1 MLINGK
7 RALAYITRVTGISP
21 MDADRLESV
30 NILGWHVV
38 CGKGEF
44 KVGDL
49 GVFIEVDSLCPEQP
63 PFSEMEFLKS
73 KHYKI
78 KTQKIR
84 GVYSQGLF
92 MPLSAFGD
100 KLKDAKEGDDV
111 TELLGITYIVAADNK
126 RKKSG
131 PMTKD
136 QKWQVIAAKH
146 PMLRRKVPNWMKP
159 LFFVIFRNDLKK
171 KEWPAW
177 VVKTDE
183 ERVQNLVYDQL
194 RGEKWIV
201 TEKIDGSS
209 ATFTMKRRKP
219 TLFDKSE
226 YDFYV
231 CSRNVVF
238 DRPDKPC
245 YYDSNIYL
253 EMAEKYHIEAA
264 MWAWLM
270 NHPDVEWLT
279 LQGEVFGSGVQKRDY
294 SSGDHHLM
302 IFNFIDSVKGRWN
315 TLDMGREIFNEFRGM
330 SPVPVLDREF
340 ELPETCDELLQYAE
354 GKSEIDGLPREGV
367 VLRSM
372 DGQRSF
378 KAVSNSF
385 LVKYHGKD

>member
-30 NILGWHVV
+30 DILGWHVV

-73 KHYKI
+73 KYYKV

-100 KLKDAKEGDDV
+100 KLVDAKEGDDV

-136 QKWQVIAAKH
+136 EKWQAIAARH
-146 PMLRRKVPNWMKP
+146 PILRRKVPNWMKP
-159 LFFVIFRNDLKK
+159 LFFLIFEKDLHR
-171 KEWPAW
+171 KEWPSW

-183 ERVQNLVYDQL
+183 ERVQNLVYDHL

-219 TLFDKSE
+219 TLFDRSK

-238 DRPDKPC
+238 DMPVK
-245 YYDSNIYL
+245 NIYW
-253 EMAEKYHIEAA
+253 EMAEKYHIETV
-264 MWAWLM
+264 MWDWLKA
-270 NHPDVEWLT
+270 HPDVEWLT

-294 SSGDHHLM
+294 SSGEHHLM
-302 IFNFIDSVKGRWN
+302 IFNLIDSVKGRWN

-354 GKSEIDGLPREGV
+354 GESEIDGLPREGV

-372 DGQRSF
+372 DGERSF

>member
-30 NILGWHVV
+30 DILGWHVV

-73 KHYKI
+73 KYYKV

-100 KLKDAKEGDDV
+100 KLVDAKEGDDV

-136 QKWQVIAAKH
+136 EKWQAIAARH

-159 LFFVIFRNDLKK
+159 LFFLIFEKDLHR
-171 KEWPAW
+171 KEWPSW

-183 ERVQNLVYDQL
+183 ERVQNLVYDHL

-219 TLFDKSE
+219 TLFDRSK

-238 DRPDKPC
+238 DMPVK
-245 YYDSNIYL
+245 NIYW

-264 MWAWLM
+264 MWNWLM
-270 NHPDVEWLT
+270 NRPDVEWLT

-340 ELPETCDELLQYAE
+340 ELPATCDELLQYAE
-354 GKSEIDGLPREGV
+354 GKSEIDDLPREGV

-372 DGQRSF
+372 DGERSF

>member
-30 NILGWHVV
+30 DILGWHVV

-73 KHYKI
+73 KYYKV

-100 KLKDAKEGDDV
+100 KLVDAKEGDDV

-136 QKWQVIAAKH
+136 EKWQAIAARH

-159 LFFVIFRNDLKK
+159 LFFLIFEKDLHR
-171 KEWPAW
+171 KEWPSW

-183 ERVQNLVYDQL
+183 ERVQNLVYDHL

-219 TLFDKSE
+219 TLFDRSK

-238 DRPDKPC
+238 DMPVK
-245 YYDSNIYL
+245 NIYW
-253 EMAEKYHIEAA
+253 EMAEKYHIETV
-264 MWAWLM
+264 MWDWLKA
-270 NHPDVEWLT
+270 HPDVEWLT

-294 SSGDHHLM
+294 SSGEHHLM
-302 IFNFIDSVKGRWN
+302 IFNLIDSVKGRWN

-340 ELPETCDELLQYAE
+340 ELPATCDELLQYAE

-372 DGQRSF
+372 DGERSF

>member
-30 NILGWHVV
+30 DILGWHVV

-73 KHYKI
+73 KYYKV

-100 KLKDAKEGDDV
+100 KLVDAKEGDDV

-136 QKWQVIAAKH
+136 EKWQAIAARH

-159 LFFVIFRNDLKK
+159 LFFLIFEKDLHR
-171 KEWPAW
+171 KEWPSW

-183 ERVQNLVYDQL
+183 ERVQNLVYDHL

-219 TLFDKSE
+219 TLFDRSK

-238 DRPDKPC
+238 DMPVK
-245 YYDSNIYL
+245 NIYW
-253 EMAEKYHIEAA
+253 EMAEKYHIKTV
-264 MWAWLM
+264 MWDWLKA
-270 NHPDVEWLT
+270 HPDVEWLT

-294 SSGDHHLM
+294 SSGEHHLM
-302 IFNFIDSVKGRWN
+302 IFNLIDSVKGRWN

-340 ELPETCDELLQYAE
+340 ELPATCDELLQYAE
-354 GKSEIDGLPREGV
+354 GESEIDGLPREGV

-372 DGQRSF
+372 DGERSF

>member
-30 NILGWHVV
+30 DILGWHVV

-73 KHYKI
+73 KYYKV

-100 KLKDAKEGDDV
+100 KLVDAKEGDDV

-136 QKWQVIAAKH
+136 EKWQAIAARH

-159 LFFVIFRNDLKK
+159 LFFLIFEKDLHR
-171 KEWPAW
+171 KEWPSW

-183 ERVQNLVYDQL
+183 ERVQNLVYDHL

-219 TLFDKSE
+219 TLFDRSK

-238 DRPDKPC
+238 DMPVK
-245 YYDSNIYL
+245 NIYW
-253 EMAEKYHIEAA
+253 EMAEKYHIGTV
-264 MWAWLM
+264 MWDWLKA
-270 NHPDVEWLT
+270 HPDVEWLT

-294 SSGDHHLM
+294 SSGEHHLM
-302 IFNFIDSVKGRWN
+302 IFNLIDSVKGRWN

-340 ELPETCDELLQYAE
+340 ELPATCDELLQYAE
-354 GKSEIDGLPREGV
+354 GESEIDDLPREGV

-372 DGQRSF
+372 DGKRSF

>member
-30 NILGWHVV
+30 DILGWHVV

-73 KHYKI
+73 KYYKV

-100 KLKDAKEGDDV
+100 KLVDAKEGDDV

-136 QKWQVIAAKH
+136 EKWQAIAARH

-159 LFFVIFRNDLKK
+159 LFFLIFEKDLHR
-171 KEWPAW
+171 KEWPSW

-183 ERVQNLVYDQL
+183 ERVQNLVYDHL

-219 TLFDKSE
+219 TLFDRSK

-238 DRPDKPC
+238 DMPVK
-245 YYDSNIYL
+245 NIYW
-253 EMAEKYHIEAA
+253 EMAEKYHIETV
-264 MWAWLM
+264 MWDWLKA
-270 NHPDVEWLT
+270 HPDVEWLT

-294 SSGDHHLM
+294 SSGEYHLM
-302 IFNFIDSVKGRWN
+302 IFNLIDSVKGRWN

-330 SPVPVLDREF
+330 SPVPVLDKEF
-340 ELPETCDELLQYAE
+340 ELPATCDELLQYAE
-354 GKSEIDGLPREGV
+354 GESEIDGLPREGV

-372 DGQRSF
+372 DGERSF

>member
-30 NILGWHVV
+30 DILGWHVV

-73 KHYKI
+73 KYYKV

-92 MPLSAFGD
+92 MPLSAFGN
-100 KLKDAKEGDDV
+100 KLVDAKEGDDV

-136 QKWQVIAAKH
+136 EKWQAIAARH

-159 LFFVIFRNDLKK
+159 LFFVIFKNDLKK
-171 KEWPAW
+171 KEWPSW

-183 ERVQNLVYDQL
+183 ERVQNLVYDHL

-219 TLFDKSE
+219 TLFDRSK

-238 DRPDKPC
+238 DLPVK
-245 YYDSNIYL
+245 NIYW
-253 EMAEKYHIEAA
+253 EMAEKYHIETV
-264 MWAWLM
+264 MWDWLKA
-270 NHPDVEWLT
+270 HPDVEWLT

-294 SSGDHHLM
+294 SNGDHHLM

-330 SPVPVLDREF
+330 SPVPVLDKEF
-340 ELPETCDELLQYAE
+340 ELPATCDELLRYAE
-354 GKSEIDGLPREGV
+354 GESEIDGLPREGV
-367 VLRSM
+367 VLRST
-372 DGQRSF
+372 DGKRSF

>member
-30 NILGWHVV
+30 DILGWHVV

-73 KHYKI
+73 KYYKV

-100 KLKDAKEGDDV
+100 KLVDAKEGDDV

-136 QKWQVIAAKH
+136 EKWQAIAARH

-159 LFFVIFRNDLKK
+159 LFFLIFEKDLHR
-171 KEWPAW
+171 KEWPSW

-183 ERVQNLVYDQL
+183 ERVQNLVYDHL

-219 TLFDKSE
+219 TLFDRSK

-238 DRPDKPC
+238 DMPVK
-245 YYDSNIYL
+245 NIYW
-253 EMAEKYHIEAA
+253 EMAEKYHIETV
-264 MWAWLM
+264 MWDWLKA
-270 NHPDVEWLT
+270 HPDVEWLT

-294 SSGDHHLM
+294 SSGEHHLM
-302 IFNFIDSVKGRWN
+302 IFNLIDSVKDRWN

-340 ELPETCDELLQYAE
+340 ELPATCDELLQYAE
-354 GKSEIDGLPREGV
+354 GESEIDGLPREGV
-367 VLRSM
+367 ILRSM
-372 DGQRSF
+372 DGERSF

>member
-30 NILGWHVV
+30 DILGWHVV

-73 KHYKI
+73 KYYKV

-92 MPLSAFGD
+92 IPLSAFGD
-100 KLKDAKEGDDV
+100 KLVNAKEGDDV

-136 QKWQVIAAKH
+136 EKWQAIAARH

-159 LFFVIFRNDLKK
+159 LFFIIFKNDLKK
-171 KEWPAW
+171 KEWPTW

-183 ERVQNLVYDQL
+183 ERVQNLVYDHL

-219 TLFDKSE
+219 TLFDRSK
-226 YDFYV
+226 YDFYI

-238 DRPDKPC
+238 DMPVK
-245 YYDSNIYL
+245 NIYW
-253 EMAEKYHIEAA
+253 EMAEKYHIETA
-264 MWAWLM
+264 MWNWLM

-279 LQGEVFGSGVQKRDY
+279 LQGEVFGGGVQKRDY
-294 SSGDHHLM
+294 SSGEHHLM

-340 ELPETCDELLQYAE
+340 ELPATCDELLQYAE
-354 GKSEIDGLPREGV
+354 GKSEIDNLPREGV

-372 DGQRSF
+372 DGKRSF

>member
-30 NILGWHVV
+30 DILGWHVV

-73 KHYKI
+73 KYYKV

-100 KLKDAKEGDDV
+100 KLVDAKEGDDV

-131 PMTKD
+131 LMTKD
-136 QKWQVIAAKH
+136 EKWQAIAARH

-159 LFFVIFRNDLKK
+159 LFFLIFEKDLHR
-171 KEWPAW
+171 KEWPSW

-183 ERVQNLVYDQL
+183 ERVQNLVYDHL

-219 TLFDKSE
+219 TLFDRSK

-238 DRPDKPC
+238 DMPVK
-245 YYDSNIYL
+245 NIYW

-264 MWAWLM
+264 MWNWLM
-270 NHPDVEWLT
+270 NRPDVEWLT

-340 ELPETCDELLQYAE
+340 ELPATCDELLQYAE
-354 GKSEIDGLPREGV
+354 GKSEIDDLPREGV

-372 DGQRSF
+372 DGERSF

>member
-30 NILGWHVV
+30 DILGWHVV

-73 KHYKI
+73 KYYKV

-100 KLKDAKEGDDV
+100 KLVNAKEGDDV

-136 QKWQVIAAKH
+136 EKWQAIAARH
-146 PMLRRKVPNWMKP
+146 PMLRRKVPDWMKP
-159 LFFVIFRNDLKK
+159 LFFVIFKHDLKK

-219 TLFDKSE
+219 TLFDKSN

-238 DRPDKPC
+238 DLPVK
-245 YYDSNIYL
+245 NIYW

-264 MWAWLM
+264 MWSWLM

-294 SSGDHHLM
+294 SSAEHHLM

-354 GKSEIDGLPREGV
+354 GESEIDGLPREGV

-372 DGQRSF
+372 DGKRSF

>member
-30 NILGWHVV
+30 DILGWHVV

-73 KHYKI
+73 KYYKV

-92 MPLSAFGD
+92 MPFSAFGD
-100 KLKDAKEGDDV
+100 KLVDAKEGDDV

-136 QKWQVIAAKH
+136 EKWQAIAARH

-159 LFFVIFRNDLKK
+159 LFFLIFEKDLHR
-171 KEWPAW
+171 KEWPFW

-183 ERVQNLVYDQL
+183 ERVQNLVYDHL

-219 TLFDKSE
+219 TLFDRSK

-238 DRPDKPC
+238 DMPVK
-245 YYDSNIYL
+245 NIYW
-253 EMAEKYHIEAA
+253 EMAEKYHIETV
-264 MWAWLM
+264 MWDWLKA
-270 NHPDVEWLT
+270 HPDVEWLT

-294 SSGDHHLM
+294 SSGEHHLM
-302 IFNFIDSVKGRWN
+302 IFNLIDSVKGRWN

-340 ELPETCDELLQYAE
+340 ELPATCDELLQYAE
-354 GKSEIDGLPREGV
+354 GESEIDGLPREGV

-372 DGQRSF
+372 DGERSF

>member
-30 NILGWHVV
+30 DILGWHVV

-73 KHYKI
+73 KYYKV

-100 KLKDAKEGDDV
+100 KLVDAKEGDDV

-136 QKWQVIAAKH
+136 EKWQAIAARH

-159 LFFVIFRNDLKK
+159 LFFLIFEKDLHR
-171 KEWPAW
+171 KEWPSW

-183 ERVQNLVYDQL
+183 ERVQNLVYDHL

-219 TLFDKSE
+219 TLFDRSK

-238 DRPDKPC
+238 DMPVK
-245 YYDSNIYL
+245 NIYW
-253 EMAEKYHIEAA
+253 EMAEKYHIETV
-264 MWAWLM
+264 MWDWLKA
-270 NHPDVEWLT
+270 HPDVEWLT

-294 SSGDHHLM
+294 SSGEHHLM
-302 IFNFIDSVKGRWN
+302 IFNLIDSVKGRWN

-340 ELPETCDELLQYAE
+340 ELPATCDELLQYAE
-354 GKSEIDGLPREGV
+354 GESEIDGLPREGV

-372 DGQRSF
+372 DGKRSF

>member
-30 NILGWHVV
+30 DILGWHVV

-73 KHYKI
+73 KYYKV

-100 KLKDAKEGDDV
+100 KLVDAKEGDDV

-136 QKWQVIAAKH
+136 EKWQAIAARH

-159 LFFVIFRNDLKK
+159 LFFLIFEKDLHR
-171 KEWPAW
+171 KEWPSW

-183 ERVQNLVYDQL
+183 ERVQNLVYDHL

-219 TLFDKSE
+219 TLFDRSK

-238 DRPDKPC
+238 DMPVK
-245 YYDSNIYL
+245 NIYW
-253 EMAEKYHIEAA
+253 EMAEKYHIETV
-264 MWAWLM
+264 MWDWLKA
-270 NHPDVEWLT
+270 HPDVEWLT

-294 SSGDHHLM
+294 SSGEHHLM
-302 IFNFIDSVKGRWN
+302 IFNLIDSVKGRWN

-354 GKSEIDGLPREGV
+354 GKSEIDDLPREGV

-372 DGQRSF
+372 DGKRSF

>member
-1 MLINGK
+1 
-7 RALAYITRVTGISP
+7 
-21 MDADRLESV
+21 
-30 NILGWHVV
+30 
-38 CGKGEF
+38 
-44 KVGDL
+44 
-49 GVFIEVDSLCPEQP
+49 
-63 PFSEMEFLKS
+63 MEFLKS
-73 KHYKI
+73 KYYKV

-100 KLKDAKEGDDV
+100 KLVDAKEGDDV

-136 QKWQVIAAKH
+136 EKWQAIAARH

-159 LFFVIFRNDLKK
+159 LFFLIFEKDLHR
-171 KEWPAW
+171 KEWPSW

-183 ERVQNLVYDQL
+183 ERVQNLVYDHL

-219 TLFDKSE
+219 TLFDRSK

-238 DRPDKPC
+238 DMPVK
-245 YYDSNIYL
+245 NIYW
-253 EMAEKYHIEAA
+253 EMAEKYHIETV
-264 MWAWLM
+264 MWDWLKA
-270 NHPDVEWLT
+270 HPDVEWLT

-294 SSGDHHLM
+294 SSGEHHLM
-302 IFNFIDSVKGRWN
+302 IFNLIDSVKGRWN

-340 ELPETCDELLQYAE
+340 ELPATCDELLQYAE
-354 GKSEIDGLPREGV
+354 GESEIDGLPREGV

-372 DGQRSF
+372 DGERSF

>member
-30 NILGWHVV
+30 DILGWHVV

-73 KHYKI
+73 KYYKV

-100 KLKDAKEGDDV
+100 KLVDAKEGDDV

-136 QKWQVIAAKH
+136 EKWQAIAARH

-159 LFFVIFRNDLKK
+159 LFFLIFEKDLHR
-171 KEWPAW
+171 KEWPSW

-183 ERVQNLVYDQL
+183 ERVQNLVYDHL

-219 TLFDKSE
+219 TLFDRSK

-238 DRPDKPC
+238 DMPVK
-245 YYDSNIYL
+245 NIYW
-253 EMAEKYHIEAA
+253 EMAEKYHIETV
-264 MWAWLM
+264 MWDWLKA
-270 NHPDVEWLT
+270 HPDVEWLT

-294 SSGDHHLM
+294 SSGEHHLM
-302 IFNFIDSVKGRWN
+302 IFNLIDSVKGRWN

-340 ELPETCDELLQYAE
+340 ELPATCDELLQYAE
-354 GKSEIDGLPREGV
+354 GESEIDGLPREGV

-372 DGQRSF
+372 DGERSF

>member
-30 NILGWHVV
+30 DILGWHVV

-73 KHYKI
+73 KYYKV

-100 KLKDAKEGDDV
+100 KLVDAKEGDDV
-111 TELLGITYIVAADNK
+111 TELLGITYIVATDNK

-136 QKWQVIAAKH
+136 EKWQAIAARH

-159 LFFVIFRNDLKK
+159 LFFLIFEKDLHR
-171 KEWPAW
+171 KEWPSW

-183 ERVQNLVYDQL
+183 ERVQNLVYDHL

-219 TLFDKSE
+219 TLFDRSK

-238 DRPDKPC
+238 DMPVK
-245 YYDSNIYL
+245 NIYW
-253 EMAEKYHIEAA
+253 EMAEKYHIETV
-264 MWAWLM
+264 MWDWLKA
-270 NHPDVEWLT
+270 HPDVEWLT

-294 SSGDHHLM
+294 SSGEHHLM
-302 IFNFIDSVKGRWN
+302 IFNLIDSVKGRWN

-340 ELPETCDELLQYAE
+340 ELPATCDELLQYAE
-354 GKSEIDGLPREGV
+354 GESEIDGLPREGV

-372 DGQRSF
+372 DGERSF

>member
-30 NILGWHVV
+30 DILGWHVV

-73 KHYKI
+73 KYYKV

-100 KLKDAKEGDDV
+100 KLVDAKEGDDV

-136 QKWQVIAAKH
+136 EKWQAIAARH

-159 LFFVIFRNDLKK
+159 LFFLIFEKDLHR
-171 KEWPAW
+171 KEWPSW

-183 ERVQNLVYDQL
+183 ERVQNLVYDHL

-219 TLFDKSE
+219 TLFDRSK

-238 DRPDKPC
+238 DMPVK
-245 YYDSNIYL
+245 NIYW
-253 EMAEKYHIEAA
+253 EMAEKYHIETV
-264 MWAWLM
+264 MWDWLKA
-270 NHPDVEWLT
+270 HPDVEWLT

-294 SSGDHHLM
+294 SSGEHHLM
-302 IFNFIDSVKGRWN
+302 IFNLIDSVKGRWN

-340 ELPETCDELLQYAE
+340 ELPATCDELLQYAE
-354 GKSEIDGLPREGV
+354 GESEIDGLPREGV

-372 DGQRSF
+372 DGERSF
-378 KAVSNSF
+378 KAVSNNF

>member
-30 NILGWHVV
+30 DILGWHVV

-73 KHYKI
+73 KYYKV

-92 MPLSAFGD
+92 MPLNAFGD
-100 KLKDAKEGDDV
+100 KLVDAKEGDDV

-136 QKWQVIAAKH
+136 EKWQAIAARH

-159 LFFVIFRNDLKK
+159 LFFLIFEKDLHR
-171 KEWPAW
+171 KEWPSW

-183 ERVQNLVYDQL
+183 ERVQNLVYDHL

-219 TLFDKSE
+219 TLFDRSK

-238 DRPDKPC
+238 DMPVK
-245 YYDSNIYL
+245 NIYW
-253 EMAEKYHIEAA
+253 EMAEKYHIETV
-264 MWAWLM
+264 MWDWLKT
-270 NHPDVEWLT
+270 HPDVEWLT
-279 LQGEVFGSGVQKRDY
+279 FQGEVFGNGVQKRDY
-294 SSGDHHLM
+294 SSGDRHLM
-302 IFNFIDSVKGRWN
+302 IFNLIDSVKGRWN

-330 SPVPVLDREF
+330 SPVPVLDKEF
-340 ELPETCDELLQYAE
+340 ELPATCDELLQYAE
-354 GKSEIDGLPREGV
+354 GKSEIDDLPREGV

-372 DGQRSF
+372 DGKRSF

>member
-30 NILGWHVV
+30 DILGWHVV

-73 KHYKI
+73 KYYKV

-100 KLKDAKEGDDV
+100 KLVDAKEGDDV

-136 QKWQVIAAKH
+136 EKWQAIAARH

-159 LFFVIFRNDLKK
+159 LFFLIFEKDLHR
-171 KEWPAW
+171 KEWPSW

-183 ERVQNLVYDQL
+183 ERVQNLVYDHL

-219 TLFDKSE
+219 TLFDRSK

-238 DRPDKPC
+238 DMPVK
-245 YYDSNIYL
+245 NIYW
-253 EMAEKYHIEAA
+253 EMAEKYHIETV
-264 MWAWLM
+264 MWDWLKA
-270 NHPDVEWLT
+270 HPDVEWLT

-294 SSGDHHLM
+294 SSGEHHLM
-302 IFNFIDSVKGRWN
+302 IFNLIDSVKGRWN

-340 ELPETCDELLQYAE
+340 ELPATCDELLQYAE
-354 GKSEIDGLPREGV
+354 GESEIDGLPREGV
-367 VLRSM
+367 ILRSM
-372 DGQRSF
+372 DGERSF

>member
-30 NILGWHVV
+30 DILGWHVV

-73 KHYKI
+73 KYYKV

-100 KLKDAKEGDDV
+100 KLVDAKEGDDV

-136 QKWQVIAAKH
+136 EKWQAIAARH

-159 LFFVIFRNDLKK
+159 LFFLIFEKDLHR
-171 KEWPAW
+171 KEWPSW
-177 VVKTDE
+177 IVKTDE
-183 ERVQNLVYDQL
+183 ERVQNLVYDHL

-219 TLFDKSE
+219 TLFDRSK

-238 DRPDKPC
+238 DMPVK
-245 YYDSNIYL
+245 NIYW
-253 EMAEKYHIEAA
+253 EMAEKYHIETV
-264 MWAWLM
+264 MWDWLKA
-270 NHPDVEWLT
+270 HPDVEWLT

-294 SSGDHHLM
+294 SSGEHHLM
-302 IFNFIDSVKGRWN
+302 IFNLIDSVKGRWN

-340 ELPETCDELLQYAE
+340 ELPATCDELLQYAE

-372 DGQRSF
+372 DGERSF